1 MVTIIPTYFFA
12 IEINP
17 DLFLLWENY
26 LVTKNWYNVMI
37 LKATLA
43 SHKSM

>member
-26 LVTKNWYNVMI
+26 LVTKKVVPCNDF
-37 LKATLA
+37 
-43 SHKSM
+43 KSNIGIT